1 MFTRNKP
8 SLRDSILDLN
18 TTMNGGGSTVSIHN
32 VHKLI
37 IYDDSV
43 SIDNNEAGAIYI
55 PIIDDTIITRSV
67 VAETITKRR
76 RLLATVSDLPP
87 VMDSVSIDTINS
99 GPCDGLQ
106 IVINA
111 DFQSYL
117 IQFDDNG
124 NVNNA
129 LHIHALYGCIAVT
142 MLDSFGDGL
151 SYGDGTYWVSWKD
164 QFW

>member
-106 IVINA
+106 IVIN
-111 DFQSYL
+111 D
-117 IQFDDNG
+117 
-124 NVNNA
+124 
-129 LHIHALYGCIAVT
+129 ALYGCIAVT